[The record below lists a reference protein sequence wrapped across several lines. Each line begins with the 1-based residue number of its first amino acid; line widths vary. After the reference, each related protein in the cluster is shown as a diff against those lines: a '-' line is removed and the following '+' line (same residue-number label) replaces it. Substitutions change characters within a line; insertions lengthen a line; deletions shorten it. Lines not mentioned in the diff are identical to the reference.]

1 MQINKE
7 NILKSIESF
16 IGADNELAIKEAE
29 HQIKVFE
36 VVFQKEIEN
45 FQEKGEEDEKNLNPE
60 NEQENILI
68 LKAIQAFKKEQG
80 DKKNKKKE
88 EEKSNIKLKKEILEN
103 FTILISSKE
112 ELGHL
117 ARGIKEI
124 RTNWNK
130 IGTIS
135 PNEDHKLQQKFSKLN
150 ESFNY
155 NFNIYKELKENDLK
169 RNFSLKNQIIHELKN
184 LSELKDYNK
193 LQIELKILQNK
204 WEEVGPTFKEH
215 WEDLKKKYWSEV
227 HIIQKRI
234 NEFYSNLKTNLK
246 DNLENKKK
254 LIEKVKELSSQQT
267 NNSKE
272 WDLLANQLKKCQ
284 AEWKKIGPVPKKEN
298 DKIWKEFRSYF
309 DVFFDKRNEFLKIE
323 KDNNKENYDSKLE
336 LIETAKKYVENIK
349 NDSNQLLIKKLQEKW
364 KGIGNAGRFAE
375 QKLWK
380 KFRAQC
386 DLFFETKKQNRN
398 SIFSAEKEN
407 LKTKN
412 SLIIEFKK
420 SGKSSFL
427 DLMNFI
433 DEFQKTGEVPRKKS
447 EEIIKGFENL
457 INQIIINNNF
467 TKEEK
472 HKITRAI
479 KSSLLSN
486 SSDPETT
493 FINEKNRI
501 NKLINTT
508 LKETTQLENN
518 LGFFSNA
525 KGKMLD
531 DFQSKIEKNKVK
543 ISDWRDELKKLS
555 EAYHKN

>member
-45 FQEKGEEDEKNLNPE
+45 FQEKAEEDEKNLNPE

-68 LKAIQAFKKEQG
+68 LKAIKAFKKEQG

-103 FTILISSKE
+103 FQILINSKE

-130 IGTIS
+130 IGSIS

-349 NDSNQLLIKKLQEKW
+349 NDSNPLLIKKLQEKW

-398 SIFSAEKEN
+398 SIISAEKEN

-486 SSDPETT
+486 SSNPETT

-525 KGKMLD
+525 KGKMLE

-555 EAYHKN
+555 EVYHKN

>member
-45 FQEKGEEDEKNLNPE
+45 FQEKAEEDEKNLNPE

-68 LKAIQAFKKEQG
+68 LKAIKAFKKEQEY
-80 DKKNKKKE
+80 KKYKKKE

-103 FTILISSKE
+103 FQILINSKE

-349 NDSNQLLIKKLQEKW
+349 NDSNPLLIKKLQEKW

-398 SIFSAEKEN
+398 SIISAEKEN

-457 INQIIINNNF
+457 INQIINNNNF

-486 SSDPETT
+486 SSNPETT

-525 KGKMLD
+525 KGKMLE

-555 EAYHKN
+555 EVYHKN

>member
-45 FQEKGEEDEKNLNPE
+45 FQEKAEEDEKNLNPE

-103 FTILISSKE
+103 FQILINSKE

-323 KDNNKENYDSKLE
+323 KDNNKENYDFKLE

-349 NDSNQLLIKKLQEKW
+349 NDSNPLLIKKLQEKW
-364 KGIGNAGRFAE
+364 REIGNAGRFAE

-398 SIFSAEKEN
+398 SIISAEKEN

-486 SSDPETT
+486 SSNPETT

-501 NKLINTT
+501 NKLISTT

-525 KGKMLD
+525 KGKMLE

-555 EAYHKN
+555 EVYHKN

>member
-80 DKKNKKKE
+80 DRKNKKKE

-103 FTILISSKE
+103 FQILINSKE

-135 PNEDHKLQQKFSKLN
+135 TNEDHKLQQKFSKLN

-184 LSELKDYNK
+184 LSEYKDFNK

-204 WEEVGPTFKEH
+204 WEEIGPTFKEH

-309 DVFFDKRNEFLKIE
+309 DMFFDKRNEFLKIE

-349 NDSNQLLIKKLQEKW
+349 NDSNPLLIKKLQEKW

-457 INQIIINNNF
+457 INQIIIDNNF

-486 SSDPETT
+486 SSNPETT

-525 KGKMLD
+525 KGKMLE

-543 ISDWRDELKKLS
+543 ISDWRDELKNLS
-555 EAYHKN
+555 EVYHKN

>member
-1 MQINKE
+1 MQLNKE
-7 NILKSIESF
+7 DVLKSIRSF
-16 IGADNELAIKEAE
+16 IGANNELAVKEAT

-36 VVFQKEIEN
+36 VIFQKEIES
-45 FQEKGEEDEKNLNPE
+45 FQEKGEENEKNINPE
-60 NEQENILI
+60 NNQENILI
-68 LKAIQAFKKEQG
+68 LKAIEEFKKEQHQKK
-80 DKKNKKKE
+80 DKKKK

-103 FTILISSKE
+103 FQSLINGKE

-117 ARGIKEI
+117 ARGIKDI

-130 IGTIS
+130 IGSIS
-135 PNEDHKLQQKFSKLN
+135 PKEDHKLQQEFSKLN

-184 LSELKDYNK
+184 LSELKDFNK
-193 LQIELKILQNK
+193 LQIELKISQNK

-215 WEDLKKKYWSEV
+215 WEELKKKYWSEV

-234 NEFYSNLKTNLK
+234 NEFYSKLKSNLKENLK
-246 DNLENKKK
+246 KKK
-254 LIEKVKELSSQQT
+254 QLINKAKDLSVQET
-267 NNSKE
+267 RDSKE
-272 WDLLANQLKKCQ
+272 WDLVANELKKCQ
-284 AEWKKIGPVPKKEN
+284 ADWKKIGPVPKTEN

-323 KDNNKENYDSKLE
+323 KDNNKENYDSKLQ
-336 LIETAKKYVENIK
+336 LIETAKNYVENIK
-349 NDSNQLLIKKLQEKW
+349 NDSNPLLIKKLQEKW
-364 KGIGNAGRFAE
+364 KEIGNAGRFAE

-386 DLFFETKKQNRN
+386 DLFFETKTQNRN
-398 SIFSAEKEN
+398 SIISAEKEN
-407 LKTKN
+407 LNTKN
-412 SLIIEFKK
+412 SLITEFKK

-427 DLMNFI
+427 ELMDFI
-433 DEFQKTGEVPRKKS
+433 DEFQKTGEVPRKSS
-447 EEIIKGFENL
+447 EKIINEFEKLIHSIIK
-457 INQIIINNNF
+457 NNNF
-467 TKEEK
+467 ISEEK

-525 KGKMLD
+525 KGKMLE
-531 DFQSKIEKNKVK
+531 DFQSKIEKNKIK
-543 ISDWRDELKKLS
+543 ILEWRDELKKLS
-555 EAYHKN
+555 EVYHKN

>member
-80 DKKNKKKE
+80 DRKNKKKE

-103 FTILISSKE
+103 FQILINSKE

-135 PNEDHKLQQKFSKLN
+135 TNEDHKLQQKFSKLN

-184 LSELKDYNK
+184 LSEYKDFNK

-204 WEEVGPTFKEH
+204 WEEIGPTFKEH

-309 DVFFDKRNEFLKIE
+309 DMFFDKRNEFLKIE

-349 NDSNQLLIKKLQEKW
+349 NDSNPLLIKKLQEKW

-420 SGKSSFL
+420 SGKYSFL

-457 INQIIINNNF
+457 INQIIIDNNF

-486 SSDPETT
+486 SSNPETT

-525 KGKMLD
+525 KGKMLE

-555 EAYHKN
+555 EVYHKN

>member
-1 MQINKE
+1 MQLNKE
-7 NILKSIESF
+7 DVLKSIRSF
-16 IGADNELAIKEAE
+16 IGANNELAVKEAT

-36 VVFQKEIEN
+36 VIFQKEIES
-45 FQEKGEEDEKNLNPE
+45 FQEKGEENEKNINPE
-60 NEQENILI
+60 NDQENILI
-68 LKAIQAFKKEQG
+68 FKAIEEFKKEQTQKK
-80 DKKNKKKE
+80 DKKKK

-103 FTILISSKE
+103 FQSLINGKE

-117 ARGIKEI
+117 ARGIKDI

-130 IGTIS
+130 IGSIS
-135 PNEDHKLQQKFSKLN
+135 PKEDHKLQQEFSKLN

-184 LSELKDYNK
+184 LSELKDFNK
-193 LQIELKILQNK
+193 LQIELKISQNK

-215 WEDLKKKYWSEV
+215 WEELKKKYWSEV

-234 NEFYSNLKTNLK
+234 NEFYSKLKSNLKENLK
-246 DNLENKKK
+246 KKK
-254 LIEKVKELSSQQT
+254 QLINKAKDLSVQETSD
-267 NNSKE
+267 SKE
-272 WDLLANQLKKCQ
+272 WDLVANELKKCQ
-284 AEWKKIGPVPKKEN
+284 ADWKKIGPVPKTEN

-323 KDNNKENYDSKLE
+323 KDNNKENYDSKLQ
-336 LIETAKKYVENIK
+336 LIETAKNYVENIK
-349 NDSNQLLIKKLQEKW
+349 NDSNPLLIKQLQEKW
-364 KGIGNAGRFAE
+364 KEIGNAGRFAE

-386 DLFFETKKQNRN
+386 DLFFETKTQNRN
-398 SIFSAEKEN
+398 SIIFAEKEN
-407 LKTKN
+407 LNTKN
-412 SLIIEFKK
+412 SLITEFKK

-427 DLMNFI
+427 ELMDFI
-433 DEFQKTGEVPRKKS
+433 DEFQKTGEVPRKSS
-447 EEIIKGFENL
+447 EKIINEFEKLIHSIIK
-457 INQIIINNNF
+457 NNNF
-467 TKEEK
+467 ISEEK

-525 KGKMLD
+525 KGKMLE
-531 DFQSKIEKNKVK
+531 DFQSKIEKNKIK
-543 ISDWRDELKKLS
+543 ILEWRDELKKLS
-555 EAYHKN
+555 EVYHKN

>member
-1 MQINKE
+1 MQLNKE
-7 NILKSIESF
+7 DVLKNIKSF
-16 IGADNELAIKEAE
+16 IGADNELAVKEAT

-36 VVFQKEIEN
+36 VIFQKEIES
-45 FQEKGEEDEKNLNPE
+45 FQEKGEENEKNINPE
-60 NEQENILI
+60 NDQENILI
-68 LKAIQAFKKEQG
+68 FKAIEEFKKEQTQKK
-80 DKKNKKKE
+80 DKKKK

-103 FTILISSKE
+103 FQSLINGKE

-117 ARGIKEI
+117 ARGIKDI

-130 IGTIS
+130 IGSIS
-135 PNEDHKLQQKFSKLN
+135 PKEDHKLQQEFSKLN

-184 LSELKDYNK
+184 LSELKDFNK
-193 LQIELKILQNK
+193 LQIELKISQNK

-215 WEDLKKKYWSEV
+215 WEELKKKYWSEV

-234 NEFYSNLKTNLK
+234 NEFYSKLKSNLKENLK
-246 DNLENKKK
+246 KKK
-254 LIEKVKELSSQQT
+254 QLINKAKDLSVQETSD
-267 NNSKE
+267 SKE
-272 WDLLANQLKKCQ
+272 WDLVANELKKCQ
-284 AEWKKIGPVPKKEN
+284 ADWKKIGPVPKTEN

-323 KDNNKENYDSKLE
+323 KDNNKENYDSKLQ
-336 LIETAKKYVENIK
+336 LIETAKNYVENIK
-349 NDSNQLLIKKLQEKW
+349 NDSNPLLIKKLQEKW
-364 KGIGNAGRFAE
+364 KEIGNAGRFAE

-386 DLFFETKKQNRN
+386 DLFFETKTQNRN
-398 SIFSAEKEN
+398 SIISAEKEN
-407 LKTKN
+407 LNTKN
-412 SLIIEFKK
+412 SLITEFKK

-427 DLMNFI
+427 ELMDFI
-433 DEFQKTGEVPRKKS
+433 DEFQKTGEVPRKSS
-447 EEIIKGFENL
+447 EKIINEFEKLIHSIIK
-457 INQIIINNNF
+457 NNNF
-467 TKEEK
+467 ISEEK

-525 KGKMLD
+525 KGKMLE
-531 DFQSKIEKNKVK
+531 DFQSKIEKNKIK
-543 ISDWRDELKKLS
+543 ILEWRDELKKLS
-555 EAYHKN
+555 EVYHKN

>member
-36 VVFQKEIEN
+36 AVFQKEVEN
-45 FQEKGEEDEKNLNPE
+45 FQEKGEENEKNLNPE
-60 NEQENILI
+60 NEEENILI
-68 LKAIQAFKKEQG
+68 LKAIEAFKKAQA
-80 DKKNKKKE
+80 DKKNKIKK
-88 EEKSNIKLKKEILEN
+88 EEKSNIKLKREILEN
-103 FTILISSKE
+103 FQLLINNKE

-130 IGTIS
+130 IGSIS

-349 NDSNQLLIKKLQEKW
+349 NDSNPLLIKKLQEKW

-398 SIFSAEKEN
+398 SIISAEKEN

-486 SSDPETT
+486 SSNPETT

-525 KGKMLD
+525 KGKMLE

-555 EAYHKN
+555 EVYHKN

>member
-45 FQEKGEEDEKNLNPE
+45 FQEKGEEDEKKLNPE

-80 DKKNKKKE
+80 DRKNKKKE

-103 FTILISSKE
+103 FQILINSKE

-204 WEEVGPTFKEH
+204 WEEIGPTFKEH

-349 NDSNQLLIKKLQEKW
+349 NDSNPLLIKKLQEKW

-457 INQIIINNNF
+457 INQIIIDNNF

-486 SSDPETT
+486 SSNPETT

-525 KGKMLD
+525 KGKMLE

-555 EAYHKN
+555 EVYHKN

>member
-80 DKKNKKKE
+80 DRKNKKKE

-103 FTILISSKE
+103 FQILINSKE

-135 PNEDHKLQQKFSKLN
+135 TNEDHKLQQKFSKLN

-184 LSELKDYNK
+184 LSEYKDFNK

-204 WEEVGPTFKEH
+204 WEEIGPTFKEH

-309 DVFFDKRNEFLKIE
+309 DMFFDKRNEFLKIE

-349 NDSNQLLIKKLQEKW
+349 NDSNPLLIKKLQEKW

-457 INQIIINNNF
+457 INQIIIDNNF

-486 SSDPETT
+486 SSNPETT

-525 KGKMLD
+525 KGKMLE

-555 EAYHKN
+555 EVYHKN

>member
-1 MQINKE
+1 MQLNKE
-7 NILKSIESF
+7 DVLKSIRSF
-16 IGADNELAIKEAE
+16 IGANNELAVKEAT

-36 VVFQKEIEN
+36 VIFQKEIES
-45 FQEKGEEDEKNLNPE
+45 FQEKGEENEKNINPE
-60 NEQENILI
+60 NDQENILI
-68 LKAIQAFKKEQG
+68 FKAIEEFKKEQTQKK
-80 DKKNKKKE
+80 DKKKK

-103 FTILISSKE
+103 FQSLINGKE

-117 ARGIKEI
+117 ARGIKDI

-130 IGTIS
+130 IGSIS
-135 PNEDHKLQQKFSKLN
+135 PKEDHKLQQEFSKLN

-184 LSELKDYNK
+184 LSELKDFNK
-193 LQIELKILQNK
+193 LQIELKISQNK

-215 WEDLKKKYWSEV
+215 WEELKKKYWSEV

-234 NEFYSNLKTNLK
+234 NEFYSKLKSNLKENLK
-246 DNLENKKK
+246 KKK
-254 LIEKVKELSSQQT
+254 QLINKAKDLSVQETSD
-267 NNSKE
+267 SKK
-272 WDLLANQLKKCQ
+272 WDLVANELKKCQ
-284 AEWKKIGPVPKKEN
+284 ADWKKIGPVPKTEN

-323 KDNNKENYDSKLE
+323 KDNNKENYDSKLQ
-336 LIETAKKYVENIK
+336 LIETAKNYVENIK
-349 NDSNQLLIKKLQEKW
+349 NDSNPLLIKKLQEKW
-364 KGIGNAGRFAE
+364 KEIGNAGRFAE

-386 DLFFETKKQNRN
+386 DLFFETKTQNRN
-398 SIFSAEKEN
+398 SIISAEKEN
-407 LKTKN
+407 LNTKN
-412 SLIIEFKK
+412 SLITEFKK

-427 DLMNFI
+427 ELMDFI
-433 DEFQKTGEVPRKKS
+433 DEFQKTGEVPRKSS
-447 EEIIKGFENL
+447 EKIINEFEKLIHSIIK
-457 INQIIINNNF
+457 NNNF
-467 TKEEK
+467 LSEEK

-525 KGKMLD
+525 KGKMLE
-531 DFQSKIEKNKVK
+531 DFQSKIEKNKIK
-543 ISDWRDELKKLS
+543 ILEWRDELKKLS
-555 EAYHKN
+555 EVYHKN

>member
-45 FQEKGEEDEKNLNPE
+45 FQEKAEEDEKNLNPE

-103 FTILISSKE
+103 FQILINSKE

-349 NDSNQLLIKKLQEKW
+349 NDSNPLLIKKLQEKW

-398 SIFSAEKEN
+398 SIISAEKEN

-457 INQIIINNNF
+457 INEIIINNNF

-486 SSDPETT
+486 SSNPETT

-525 KGKMLD
+525 KGKMLE

-555 EAYHKN
+555 EVYHKN

>member
-80 DKKNKKKE
+80 DRKNKKKE

-103 FTILISSKE
+103 FQILINSKE

-135 PNEDHKLQQKFSKLN
+135 TNEDHKLQQKFSKLN

-184 LSELKDYNK
+184 LSELKDYSK
-193 LQIELKILQNK
+193 LHIELKILQNK

-309 DVFFDKRNEFLKIE
+309 DMFFDKRNEFLKIE

-349 NDSNQLLIKKLQEKW
+349 NDSNPLLIKKLQEKW

-457 INQIIINNNF
+457 INQIIIDNNF

-486 SSDPETT
+486 SSNPETT

-525 KGKMLD
+525 KGKMLE

-555 EAYHKN
+555 EVYHKN

>member
-7 NILKSIESF
+7 NIFKSIESF
-16 IGADNELAIKEAE
+16 IGADNELAVKEAE

-36 VVFQKEIEN
+36 AVLQKEVEN
-45 FQEKGEEDEKNLNPE
+45 FQEKGEENEKNLNPE

-68 LKAIQAFKKEQG
+68 LKSIEAFKKAQA
-80 DKKNKKKE
+80 DKKNKKKR
-88 EEKSNIKLKKEILEN
+88 EEKSNIKLKIEILEK
-103 FTILISSKE
+103 FQLLINNKE
-112 ELGHL
+112 ELRHL

-130 IGTIS
+130 IGSIS
-135 PNEDHKLQQKFSKLN
+135 PNEDHKLQKEFSKLN

-193 LQIELKILQNK
+193 LQIELKISQNK

-215 WEDLKKKYWSEV
+215 WEELKKKYWSEV

-234 NEFYSNLKTNLK
+234 NEFYSKLKSNLK
-246 DNLENKKK
+246 DNLKDKKK

-267 NNSKE
+267 NNSKD
-272 WDLLANQLKKCQ
+272 WDSIANQFKNCQ
-284 AEWKKIGPVPKKEN
+284 LEWKKIGPVPKKEN
-298 DKIWKEFRSYF
+298 VKIWEEFRSYF

-323 KDNNKENYDSKLE
+323 KDNNKEKYDSKLE

-349 NDSNQLLIKKLQEKW
+349 NDSNPLLIKKLQEKW

-398 SIFSAEKEN
+398 SIISAETEN

-420 SGKSSFL
+420 SEKSSFL

-433 DEFQKTGEVPRKKS
+433 NEFQKTGEVPRKKS
-447 EEIIKGFENL
+447 EEIIKSFENL
-457 INQIIINNNF
+457 IHHIINNNNF
-467 TKEEK
+467 TNEEK

-531 DFQSKIEKNKVK
+531 DFQSKIENNKVK

-555 EAYHKN
+555 EVYHKN

>member
-16 IGADNELAIKEAE
+16 IEADNELAIKEAE

-36 VVFQKEIEN
+36 VVFQKEVES
-45 FQEKGEEDEKNLNPE
+45 FQEKGHEDEKKLNPE
-60 NEQENILI
+60 NEQENIKI
-68 LKAIQAFKKEQG
+68 LKTIEEFKKAQL
-80 DKKNKKKE
+80 DKKNKKKK
-88 EEKSNIKLKKEILEN
+88 EEKTNINLKKEILEN
-103 FTILISSKE
+103 FQLLINSKE

-124 RTNWNK
+124 RTKWNK

-135 PNEDHKLQQKFSKLN
+135 PNEDHKLQKEFSKLN

-184 LSELKDYNK
+184 LSEFKDYNK

-204 WEEVGPTFKEH
+204 WEEIGPTFKEH
-215 WEDLKKKYWSEV
+215 WEELKKKYWSEV

-234 NEFYSNLKTNLK
+234 NEFYSKLKSNLKE
-246 DNLENKKK
+246 NLENKKK
-254 LIEKVKELSSQQT
+254 LIERVKELSSQQT

-272 WDLLANQLKKCQ
+272 WDLLANQLKKFQ
-284 AEWKKIGPVPKKEN
+284 ADWKKIGPVPKKEN
-298 DKIWKEFRSYF
+298 DKVWKEFRSYF
-309 DVFFDKRNEFLKIE
+309 DVFFEKRNEFLKIE

-336 LIETAKKYVENIK
+336 LIETAKSYVENIK
-349 NDSNQLLIKKLQEKW
+349 NDSNPLLIKKLQEKW
-364 KGIGNAGRFAE
+364 KEIGNAGRFAE

-398 SIFSAEKEN
+398 SIISAEKEN
-407 LKTKN
+407 LNTKN
-412 SLIIEFKK
+412 SLILKFKE

-433 DEFQKTGEVPRKKS
+433 NEFQKTGEVPRNKS

-457 INQIIINNNF
+457 IHSIIKNNNF
-467 TKEEK
+467 TNEEK
-472 HKITRAI
+472 HKIIRAV

-531 DFQSKIEKNKVK
+531 DFQSKIKQNKVK

-555 EAYHKN
+555 EVYHKN

>member
-1 MQINKE
+1 MQLNKE
-7 NILKSIESF
+7 DVLKSIRSF
-16 IGADNELAIKEAE
+16 IGANNELAVKEAT

-36 VVFQKEIEN
+36 VIFQKEIES
-45 FQEKGEEDEKNLNPE
+45 FQEKGEENEKNINPE
-60 NEQENILI
+60 NDQENILI
-68 LKAIQAFKKEQG
+68 FKAIEEFKKEQTQKK
-80 DKKNKKKE
+80 DKKKK

-103 FTILISSKE
+103 FQSLINGKE

-117 ARGIKEI
+117 ARGIKDI

-130 IGTIS
+130 IGSIS
-135 PNEDHKLQQKFSKLN
+135 PKEDHKLQQEFSKLN

-184 LSELKDYNK
+184 LSELKDFNK
-193 LQIELKILQNK
+193 LQIELKISQNK

-215 WEDLKKKYWSEV
+215 WEELKKKYWSEV

-234 NEFYSNLKTNLK
+234 NEFYSKLKSNLKENLK
-246 DNLENKKK
+246 KKK
-254 LIEKVKELSSQQT
+254 QLINKAKDLSVQETSD
-267 NNSKE
+267 SKE
-272 WDLLANQLKKCQ
+272 WDLVANELKKCQ
-284 AEWKKIGPVPKKEN
+284 ADWKKIGPVPKTEN

-323 KDNNKENYDSKLE
+323 KDNNKENYDSKFQ
-336 LIETAKKYVENIK
+336 LIETAKNYVENIK
-349 NDSNQLLIKKLQEKW
+349 NDSNPLLIKKLQEKW
-364 KGIGNAGRFAE
+364 KEIGNAGRFAE

-386 DLFFETKKQNRN
+386 DLFFETKTQNRN
-398 SIFSAEKEN
+398 SIISAEKEN
-407 LKTKN
+407 LNTKN
-412 SLIIEFKK
+412 SLITEFKK

-427 DLMNFI
+427 ELMDFI
-433 DEFQKTGEVPRKKS
+433 DEFQKTGEVPRKSS
-447 EEIIKGFENL
+447 EKIINEFEKLIHSIIK
-457 INQIIINNNF
+457 NNNF
-467 TKEEK
+467 ISEEK

-525 KGKMLD
+525 KGKMLE
-531 DFQSKIEKNKVK
+531 DFQSKIEKNKIK
-543 ISDWRDELKKLS
+543 ILEWRDELKKLS
-555 EAYHKN
+555 EVYHKN

>member
-1 MQINKE
+1 
-7 NILKSIESF
+7 
-16 IGADNELAIKEAE
+16 
-29 HQIKVFE
+29 V
-36 VVFQKEIEN
+36 
-45 FQEKGEEDEKNLNPE
+45 
-60 NEQENILI
+60 
-68 LKAIQAFKKEQG
+68 
-80 DKKNKKKE
+80 
-88 EEKSNIKLKKEILEN
+88 
-103 FTILISSKE
+103 
-112 ELGHL
+112 
-117 ARGIKEI
+117 I

-135 PNEDHKLQQKFSKLN
+135 PKEDHKLQQEFSKLN

-184 LSELKDYNK
+184 LNELKDYNK

-204 WEEVGPTFKEH
+204 WEDVGPTFKEH

-227 HIIQKRI
+227 HGIQKRI
-234 NEFYSNLKTNLK
+234 NEFYSKLKTDLK

-254 LIEKVKELSSQQT
+254 LIEKVKELAVQQT

-272 WDLLANQLKKCQ
+272 WDSVAKQFKNCQ

-309 DVFFDKRNEFLKIE
+309 DDFFDKRNEFLKIE

-349 NDSNQLLIKKLQEKW
+349 NDSNPLLIKKLQEKW

-386 DLFFETKKQNRN
+386 DLFFEAKKQNRN
-398 SIFSAEKEN
+398 SIISAENEN
-407 LKTKN
+407 FKTKK
-412 SLIIEFKK
+412 SLILEFKK
-420 SGKSSFL
+420 SGKSSFSE
-427 DLMNFI
+427 LMNFI
-433 DEFQKTGEVPRKKS
+433 NEFQKTGEVPRKKS
-447 EEIIKGFENL
+447 EETIKGFEKL
-457 INQIIINNNF
+457 IHHVINNNNF
-467 TKEEK
+467 TNEEK

-486 SSDPETT
+486 SSDPEST

>member
-1 MQINKE
+1 MQLNKE
-7 NILKSIESF
+7 DVLKSIRSF
-16 IGADNELAIKEAE
+16 IGANNELAVKEAT

-36 VVFQKEIEN
+36 VIFQKEIES
-45 FQEKGEEDEKNLNPE
+45 FQEKGEENEKNINPE
-60 NEQENILI
+60 NDQENILI
-68 LKAIQAFKKEQG
+68 FKAIEEFKKEQTQKK
-80 DKKNKKKE
+80 DKKKK

-103 FTILISSKE
+103 FQSLINGKE

-117 ARGIKEI
+117 ARGIKDI

-130 IGTIS
+130 IGNIS
-135 PNEDHKLQQKFSKLN
+135 PKEDHKLQQEFSKLN

-184 LSELKDYNK
+184 LSELKDFNK
-193 LQIELKILQNK
+193 LQIELKISQNK

-215 WEDLKKKYWSEV
+215 WEELKKKYWSEV

-234 NEFYSNLKTNLK
+234 NEFYSKLKSNLKENLK
-246 DNLENKKK
+246 KKK
-254 LIEKVKELSSQQT
+254 QLINKAKDLSVQETSD
-267 NNSKE
+267 SKE
-272 WDLLANQLKKCQ
+272 WDLVANELKKCQ
-284 AEWKKIGPVPKKEN
+284 ADWKKIGPVPKTEN

-323 KDNNKENYDSKLE
+323 KDNNKENYDSKLQ
-336 LIETAKKYVENIK
+336 LIETAKNYVENIK
-349 NDSNQLLIKKLQEKW
+349 NDSNPLLIKKLQEKW
-364 KGIGNAGRFAE
+364 KEIGNAGRFAE

-386 DLFFETKKQNRN
+386 DLFFETKTQNRN
-398 SIFSAEKEN
+398 SIISAEKEN
-407 LKTKN
+407 LNTKN
-412 SLIIEFKK
+412 SLITEFKK

-427 DLMNFI
+427 ELMDFI
-433 DEFQKTGEVPRKKS
+433 DEFQKTGEVPRKSS
-447 EEIIKGFENL
+447 EKIINEFEKLIHSIIK
-457 INQIIINNNF
+457 NNNF
-467 TKEEK
+467 ISEEK

-525 KGKMLD
+525 KGKMLE
-531 DFQSKIEKNKVK
+531 DFQSKIEKNKIK
-543 ISDWRDELKKLS
+543 ILEWRDELKKLS
-555 EAYHKN
+555 EVYHKN

>member
-1 MQINKE
+1 MQLNKE
-7 NILKSIESF
+7 DVLKSIRSF
-16 IGADNELAIKEAE
+16 IGANNELAVKEAT

-36 VVFQKEIEN
+36 VIFQKEIES
-45 FQEKGEEDEKNLNPE
+45 FQEKGEENEKNINPE
-60 NEQENILI
+60 NDQENILI
-68 LKAIQAFKKEQG
+68 FKAIEEFKKEQTQKK
-80 DKKNKKKE
+80 DKKKK

-103 FTILISSKE
+103 FQSLINGKE

-117 ARGIKEI
+117 ARGIKDI

-130 IGTIS
+130 IGSIS
-135 PNEDHKLQQKFSKLN
+135 PKEDHKLQQEFSKLN

-184 LSELKDYNK
+184 LSELKDFNK

-215 WEDLKKKYWSEV
+215 WEELKKKYWSEV

-234 NEFYSNLKTNLK
+234 NEFYSKLKSNLKENLK
-246 DNLENKKK
+246 KKK
-254 LIEKVKELSSQQT
+254 QLINKAKDLSVQETSD
-267 NNSKE
+267 SKE
-272 WDLLANQLKKCQ
+272 WDLVANELKKCQ
-284 AEWKKIGPVPKKEN
+284 ADWKKIGPVPKTEN

-323 KDNNKENYDSKLE
+323 KDNNKENYDSKLQ
-336 LIETAKKYVENIK
+336 LIETAKNYVENIK
-349 NDSNQLLIKKLQEKW
+349 NDSNPLLIKKLQEKW
-364 KGIGNAGRFAE
+364 KEIGNAGRFAE

-386 DLFFETKKQNRN
+386 DLFFETKTQNRN
-398 SIFSAEKEN
+398 SIISAEKEN
-407 LKTKN
+407 LNTKN
-412 SLIIEFKK
+412 SLITEFKK

-427 DLMNFI
+427 ELMDFI
-433 DEFQKTGEVPRKKS
+433 DEFQKIGEVPRKSS
-447 EEIIKGFENL
+447 EKIINEFEKLIHSIIK
-457 INQIIINNNF
+457 NNNF
-467 TKEEK
+467 ISEEK

-525 KGKMLD
+525 KGKMLE
-531 DFQSKIEKNKVK
+531 DFQSKIEKNKIK
-543 ISDWRDELKKLS
+543 ILEWRDELKKLS
-555 EAYHKN
+555 EVYHKN

>member
-45 FQEKGEEDEKNLNPE
+45 FQEKAEEDEKNLNPE

-103 FTILISSKE
+103 FQILINSRE

-130 IGTIS
+130 IGSIS

-254 LIEKVKELSSQQT
+254 LIEKVKQLSSQQT

-349 NDSNQLLIKKLQEKW
+349 NDGNPLLIKKLQEKW

-398 SIFSAEKEN
+398 SIISAEKEN

-412 SLIIEFKK
+412 SLIIEFNK

-457 INQIIINNNF
+457 INEIIINNNF

-486 SSDPETT
+486 SSNPETT

-525 KGKMLD
+525 KGKMLE

-555 EAYHKN
+555 EVYHKN

>member
-7 NILKSIESF
+7 NLLKSIESF
-16 IGADNELAIKEAE
+16 IGADNELAIKEAK

-36 VVFQKEIEN
+36 VVFQKEVES
-45 FQEKGEEDEKNLNPE
+45 FQETGKQDEKNLNPE

-68 LKAIQAFKKEQG
+68 VKAIEAFKKAQG
-80 DKKNKKKE
+80 DKKNKKKK
-88 EEKSNIKLKKEILEN
+88 EEKSNINLKKEILEN
-103 FTILISSKE
+103 FQMLINSKE

-130 IGTIS
+130 IGTIT
-135 PNEDHKLQQKFSKLN
+135 PNEDHKLQQEFSKLN

-193 LQIELKILQNK
+193 LQIELKIIQNK

-234 NEFYSNLKTNLK
+234 NEFYSKLKTNLK
-246 DNLENKKK
+246 ENLENKKK
-254 LIEKVKELSSQQT
+254 LIDKVKELSSQQT

-272 WDLLANQLKKCQ
+272 WDSLANQLKKCQ

-298 DKIWKEFRSYF
+298 DKIWEEFRSYF

-323 KDNNKENYDSKLE
+323 KDNNKENYDSKLD

-349 NDSNQLLIKKLQEKW
+349 NDSNPLLIKKLQEKW
-364 KGIGNAGRFAE
+364 KGTGNAGRFAE

-398 SIFSAEKEN
+398 SIISAEKEN

-427 DLMNFI
+427 ELMNFI
-433 DEFQKTGEVPRKKS
+433 NEFQKTGEVPRKKS
-447 EEIIKGFENL
+447 EEIIKEFENL
-457 INQIIINNNF
+457 IHSIINNNNF
-467 TKEEK
+467 TNEEK

-531 DFQSKIEKNKVK
+531 DFQLKIEKNKLK
-543 ISDWRDELKKLS
+543 ILDWRDELKKLS
-555 EAYHKN
+555 EVYHKN

>member
-1 MQINKE
+1 MQINKG

-36 VVFQKEIEN
+36 VVFQKEVES
-45 FQEKGEEDEKNLNPE
+45 FQERGNEDEKNINPE
-60 NEQENILI
+60 NEEENILI
-68 LKAIQAFKKEQG
+68 LKAIEAFKKAQLE
-80 DKKNKKKE
+80 KKNKKKK
-88 EEKSNIKLKKEILEN
+88 EEKSNIKLKKEILN
-103 FTILISSKE
+103 KFQLLINSKE

-135 PNEDHKLQQKFSKLN
+135 PKEDHKLQQEFSKLN

-184 LSELKDYNK
+184 LNELKDYNK

-204 WEEVGPTFKEH
+204 WEDVGPTFKEH

-227 HIIQKRI
+227 HVIQKRI
-234 NEFYSNLKTNLK
+234 NEFYSKLKTDLK

-254 LIEKVKELSSQQT
+254 LIEKVKELAVQQT

-272 WDLLANQLKKCQ
+272 WDSVAKQFKNCQ

-309 DVFFDKRNEFLKIE
+309 DDFFDKRNEFLKIE

-349 NDSNQLLIKKLQEKW
+349 NDSNPLLIKKLQEKW

-386 DLFFETKKQNRN
+386 DLFFEAKKQNRN
-398 SIFSAEKEN
+398 SIISAENEN
-407 LKTKN
+407 FKTKK
-412 SLIIEFKK
+412 SLILEFKK
-420 SGKSSFL
+420 SGKSSFSE
-427 DLMNFI
+427 LMNFI
-433 DEFQKTGEVPRKKS
+433 NEFQKTGEVPRKKS
-447 EEIIKGFENL
+447 EESIKGFEKL
-457 INQIIINNNF
+457 IHHVINNNNF
-467 TKEEK
+467 TNEEK

-486 SSDPETT
+486 SSDPEST

-518 LGFFSNA
+518 LGFFSNT
-525 KGKMLD
+525 KGKLLD

>member
-80 DKKNKKKE
+80 DRINKKKE

-103 FTILISSKE
+103 FQKLINGKE

-184 LSELKDYNK
+184 LSEHKDFNK

-349 NDSNQLLIKKLQEKW
+349 NDSNPLLIKKLQEKW

-398 SIFSAEKEN
+398 SIISAEKEN

-457 INQIIINNNF
+457 INQIIIDNNF

-486 SSDPETT
+486 SSNPETT

-525 KGKMLD
+525 KGKMLE

-555 EAYHKN
+555 EVYHKN

>member
-16 IGADNELAIKEAE
+16 IEADNELAIKEAE

-36 VVFQKEIEN
+36 AVFQKEVEN
-45 FQEKGEEDEKNLNPE
+45 FQEKSEENEKNLNPE
-60 NEQENILI
+60 NEEENILI
-68 LKAIQAFKKEQG
+68 LKAIQAFKKAQE
-80 DKKNKKKE
+80 DKKNKIKKE
-88 EEKSNIKLKKEILEN
+88 EKSKIKLKREILEN
-103 FTILISSKE
+103 FQLLINNKE

-124 RTNWNK
+124 RTNWNR
-130 IGTIS
+130 IGSIS
-135 PNEDHKLQQKFSKLN
+135 PNEDHKLQQEFSKLN
-150 ESFNY
+150 EFFNY

-349 NDSNQLLIKKLQEKW
+349 NDSNPLLIKKLQEKW

-398 SIFSAEKEN
+398 SIISAEKEN

-486 SSDPETT
+486 SSNPETT

-525 KGKMLD
+525 KGKMLE

-555 EAYHKN
+555 EVYHKN

>member
-45 FQEKGEEDEKNLNPE
+45 FQEKAEEDEKNLNPE

-68 LKAIQAFKKEQG
+68 LKAIKAFKKEQE

-103 FTILISSKE
+103 FQILINSKE

-323 KDNNKENYDSKLE
+323 KDNNKENYDSKVE

-349 NDSNQLLIKKLQEKW
+349 NDSNPLLIKKLQEKW

-398 SIFSAEKEN
+398 SIISAEKEN

-433 DEFQKTGEVPRKKS
+433 DEFQKTGEVPRIKS

-457 INQIIINNNF
+457 INQIINNNNF

-486 SSDPETT
+486 SSNPETT

-525 KGKMLD
+525 KGKMLE

-555 EAYHKN
+555 EVYHKN

>member
-398 SIFSAEKEN
+398 SIFSAEKQN

-486 SSDPETT
+486 SSNPETT

-518 LGFFSNA
+518 LGFFSNT
-525 KGKMLD
+525 KGKMLE

-555 EAYHKN
+555 EVYHKN